1 MSDDK
6 IWYMQEP
13 RHVDPKA
20 VSEVTRDLTF
30 GTWRKQST
38 WRPLV
43 VTGAEGV
50 YFYDDAG
57 KRYLDFSSQLMC
69 SNLGHGNRR
78 IIDAIKAQAEKLAY
92 VSPSYAT
99 EVRAELALR
108 LKDVLPKGLVKYFF
122 GTSGT
127 EANEAA
133 VKMIRMYY
141 SREGRTKI
149 ISRYNSYHG
158 STSASINLTGDFRR
172 VAIDNHSAMTGFVH
186 IPDPYCYRCPFG
198 LTYPE
203 CGVACAEY
211 VDYVIKNEGN
221 VGGLI
226 VEPVTGTNGVIVPP
240 KEYLPRIREIT
251 EEHDV
256 FLVADE
262 VMSGWGRTGEW
273 FAVDNWGVKPDVLT
287 TAKGITSAYVPL
299 SLTATNKKLADYFE
313 DNYFAHGHT
322 YEAHPLTLAAG
333 VAAID
338 EYRDRGLIGRAK
350 ELGVHLGKRLR
361 ELVESHPSVG
371 DVRGIGLF
379 WAVEIVKN
387 REKKTPFNVASDK
400 LEGKPLMTDKVASQ
414 MMKNG
419 VYVNSWVSHFVIA
432 PPLIISEEELD
443 HGVQVLDDALKV
455 ADAEVDHT

>member
-1 MSDDK
+1 
-6 IWYMQEP
+6 MQ
-13 RHVDPKA
+13 DSGKLDFKS
-20 VSEVTRDLTF
+20 VSEVNRELTF
-30 GTWRKQST
+30 GTWRKQSS
-38 WRPLV
+38 WKPLV

-50 YFYDDAG
+50 YFFDAEG

-69 SNLGHGNRR
+69 SNLGHGNKRVVE
-78 IIDAIKAQAEKLAY
+78 AIRAQAEKLAY
-92 VSPSYAT
+92 INPAYAT

-108 LKDVLPKGLVKYFF
+108 LREVLPQGLVKYFF

-141 SREGRTKI
+141 SREGKTKI
-149 ISRYNSYHG
+149 VSRFNSYHG
-158 STSASINLTGDFRR
+158 STASSINLTGDFRR
-172 VAIDNHSAMTGFVH
+172 VAVDAQMSLPGFVR

-198 LTYPE
+198 LKYPE

-211 VDYVIKNEGN
+211 LEYVIRNEGN
-221 VGGLI
+221 VGGVV

-251 EEHDV
+251 KEHDV

-273 FAVDNWGVKPDVLT
+273 FAVDNWGVKPDILT
-287 TAKGITSAYVPL
+287 TAKGITAAYVPL
-299 SLTATNKKLADYFE
+299 SLTAVNKELADYFE
-313 DNYFAHGHT
+313 DHYFAHGHT

-338 EYRDRGLIGRAK
+338 EYRERDLIRKSK
-350 ELGVHLGKRLR
+350 ELGVYLGKRLS
-361 ELVESHPSVG
+361 ELGERHPSVG

-379 WAVEIVKN
+379 WAVEIV
-387 REKKTPFNVASDK
+387 RDRGKKTPFNTYEDK
-400 LEGKPLMTDKVASQ
+400 LEGRPLMTDRVASQ

-419 VYVNSWVSHFVIA
+419 VYINSWVSHFVVA
-432 PPLIISEEELD
+432 PPLIISREEIDRAVE
-443 HGVQVLDDALKV
+443 VFDDSLKV
-455 ADAEVDHT
+455 ADQEVTHA

>member
-1 MSDDK
+1 
-6 IWYMQEP
+6 MQEAG
-13 RHVDPKA
+13 HVGAEK
-20 VSEVTRDLTF
+20 VGEVCRELTY
-30 GTWRKQST
+30 GTWRKQSS

-50 YFYDDAG
+50 YFFDDKG
-57 KRYLDFSSQLMC
+57 KKYIDFSSQLMC
-69 SNLGHGNRR
+69 SNLGHRNRR
-78 IIDAIKAQAEKLAY
+78 VIEAIKAQAEKLAY
-92 VSPSYAT
+92 VSPAFAT

-108 LKDVLPKGLVKYFF
+108 LREVLPEGLVKYFF

-141 SREGRTKI
+141 AREGKTKI
-149 ISRYNSYHG
+149 VSRYNSYHG
-158 STSASINLTGDFRR
+158 STAASITLTGDFRR
-172 VAIDNHSAMTGFVH
+172 VAVDSHTSLPGVVH
-186 IPDPYCYRCPFG
+186 MPDPYCYRCPFG
-198 LTYPE
+198 LKYPE

-211 VDYVIKNEGN
+211 LEYVIRNEGN
-221 VGGLI
+221 VGGVV

-251 EEHDV
+251 REHGV

-299 SLTATNKKLADYFE
+299 SLTATCRELAEHFE
-313 DNYFAHGHT
+313 DHYFAHGHT
-322 YEAHPLTLAAG
+322 YEAHPLTLAAA

-338 EYRDRGLIGRAK
+338 EYREKRLVERAK
-350 ELGVHLGKRLR
+350 TVGKHLGERLS
-361 ELVESHPSVG
+361 ELLLRHPSVG

-379 WAVEIVKN
+379 WAVEIVRD
-387 REKKTPFNVASDK
+387 REKKTPFNTPEDK
-400 LEGKPLMTDKVASQ
+400 LEGRPLMTDRVAAE

-419 VYVNSWVSHFVIA
+419 VYINSWVSHFVVA
-432 PPLIISEEELD
+432 PPLIISEEEID
-443 HGVQVLDDALKV
+443 RAVDVFDQALKL
-455 ADAEVDHT
+455 ADQEVTHT

>member
-1 MSDDK
+1 L
-6 IWYMQEP
+6 ICYMQESA
-13 RHVDPKA
+13 HLGSKS
-20 VSEVTRDLTF
+20 VSDVTKELTF
-30 GTWRKQST
+30 GTWRKQSS

-43 VTGAEGV
+43 VTRAEGV
-50 YFYDDAG
+50 YFFDDANR
-57 KRYLDFSSQLMC
+57 RYLDFSSQLMC

-78 IIDAIKAQAEKLAY
+78 VIEAIKSQAEKLAY
-92 VSPSYAT
+92 VSPAYAT

-108 LKDVLPKGLVKYFF
+108 LKDVLPEGLVKYFF

-149 ISRYNSYHG
+149 VSRFNSYHG
-158 STSASINLTGDFRR
+158 STAASINLTGDFRR
-172 VAIDNHSAMTGFVH
+172 VAVDAHISLPGFVH

-198 LTYPE
+198 LKYPE

-211 VDYVIKNEGN
+211 LEYVIRSEGN
-221 VGGLI
+221 VGGVV

-251 EEHDV
+251 KEHGV

-299 SLTATNKKLADYFE
+299 SLTATSKELADYFE

-338 EYRDRGLIGRAK
+338 EYREHDLIKRSKTLGGYLGRRLG
-350 ELGVHLGKRLR
+350 ELAER
-361 ELVESHPSVG
+361 HPSVG
-371 DVRGIGLF
+371 DVRGLGLF
-379 WAVEIVKN
+379 WAVEIVKD
-387 REKKTPFNVASDK
+387 RERKTPFNTPEDK
-400 LEGKPLMTDKVASQ
+400 LGGRTLMTDRVASQ

-419 VYVNSWVSHFVIA
+419 VYVNSWVSHFVVA
-432 PPLIISEEELD
+432 PPLIVKEEEID
-443 HGVQVLDDALKV
+443 RGVDVFDEALRI
-455 ADAEVDHT
+455 ADAEVTHA